1 LDAFKKVD
9 TKEAIN
15 AVQQLTMACKDNLK
29 LGYWDIKVV
38 AKGVDRFVLKPKIG
52 LGSKVE

>member
-1 LDAFKKVD
+1 VFKKVD
-9 TKEAIN
+9 TKEAIK
-15 AVQQLTMACKDNLK
+15 AVQQLTMACKDDLK

-38 AKGVDRFVLKPKIG
+38 AKGVDRFVLKPKVG